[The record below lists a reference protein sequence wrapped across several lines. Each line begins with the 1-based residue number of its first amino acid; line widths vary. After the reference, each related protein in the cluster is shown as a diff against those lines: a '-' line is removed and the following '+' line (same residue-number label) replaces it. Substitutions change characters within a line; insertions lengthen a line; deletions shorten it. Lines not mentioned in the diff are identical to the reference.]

1 MKTLKFLGLCGLAF
15 IMASCGGNA
24 NKEKEAETAEESAN
38 EAFYAEQPVESGM
51 YDATYFDI
59 KGKDS
64 RKGQF
69 DGRVIYALSP
79 EQSAV
84 FVYENGNRTKIK
96 HILMLDK
103 GFQKED
109 SIYVATDKTG
119 IPVTVG
125 NDSTNMYL
133 NYVANSDTVTITFN
147 PKARNT
153 YSPIEALAKIKDEAS
168 K

>member
-1 MKTLKFLGLCGLAF
+1 MKTFKFLGLCGLAF

-24 NKEKEAETAEESAN
+24 SKTQEADAEAAN
-38 EAFYAEQPVESGM
+38 EAFAAKQPVESGV

-69 DGRVIYALSP
+69 DGRVIYSLSP
-79 EQSAV
+79 DQSAV

-96 HILMLDK
+96 QILMLEK

-109 SIYVATDKTG
+109 SVYVATDKSG
-119 IPVTVG
+119 LPVTVG
-125 NDSTNMYL
+125 NDSTNMYI
-133 NYVANSDTVTITFN
+133 NYIANSDTVTITFN

-153 YSPIEALAKIKDEAS
+153 YTPIEALAKIKDEAG

>member
-24 NKEKEAETAEESAN
+24 NKEKEAESESN
-38 EAFYAEQPVESGM
+38 DEAFYAEQPVESGI

-153 YSPIEALAKIKDEAS
+153 YTPIEALAKIKEEAS

>member
-15 IMASCGGNA
+15 VMASCGGNS
-24 NKEKEAETAEESAN
+24 NKAAEAEAQEAN
-38 EAFYAEQPVESGM
+38 EAFQAEQPVESGV

-96 HILMLDK
+96 HILVLDK
-103 GFQKED
+103 PFQKQD
-109 SIYVATDKTG
+109 SVWVAMDKTG
-119 IPVTVG
+119 IPVTVAK
-125 NDSTNMYL
+125 DSTDMTID
-133 NYVANSDTVTITFN
+133 YVANSDTVTITFS
-147 PKARNT
+147 PKART
-153 YSPIEALAKIKDEAS
+153 VYTALEAMEKIKEQAA

>member
-1 MKTLKFLGLCGLAF
+1 MKTLKFLGLCGLA
-15 IMASCGGNA
+15 IVMTSCGGNSA
-24 NKEKEAETAEESAN
+24 KQNEAEAQAAEES
-38 EAFYAEQPVESGM
+38 FQAEQPVESGI

-59 KGKDS
+59 KGKNS

-69 DGRVIYALSP
+69 DGRVIYSLSP

-96 HILMLDK
+96 QILMLEK

-109 SIYVATDKTG
+109 SVYMATDKSG
-119 IPVTVG
+119 LPVTVG
-125 NDSTNMYL
+125 NDSTNMYI
-133 NYVANSDTVTITFN
+133 NYIANSDTVTITFN

-153 YSPIEALAKIKDEAS
+153 YTPIEALAKIKDEAG

>member
-24 NKEKEAETAEESAN
+24 NKEKEAETEASE
-38 EAFYAEQPVESGM
+38 EAFAAGQPVESGI

-79 EQSAV
+79 DQSVV

-96 HILMLDK
+96 HILMLEK
-103 GFQKED
+103 SFQKED
-109 SIYVATDKTG
+109 SVYVAMDKTG

-125 NDSTNMYL
+125 NDSTNMYVS
-133 NYVANSDTVTITFN
+133 YIANSDTVTITFN

-153 YSPIEALAKIKDEAS
+153 YSPIEALAKIKEEAG

>member
-15 IMASCGGNA
+15 VMASCGGNS
-24 NKEKEAETAEESAN
+24 NKAEEGEAQAAE
-38 EAFYAEQPVESGM
+38 EAFQAEQPVESGM

-96 HILMLDK
+96 HILVLDK
-103 GFQKED
+103 PFQKQD
-109 SIYVATDKTG
+109 SVYVAMDKTG

-125 NDSTNMYL
+125 NDSTNMIIDYI
-133 NYVANSDTVTITFN
+133 AAGDTVTITFN
-147 PKARNT
+147 PKART
-153 YSPIEALAKIKDEAS
+153 VYTPVEAMKKITEEAG

>member
-24 NKEKEAETAEESAN
+24 NKEKEAEAQAAN
-38 EAFYAEQPVESGM
+38 EAFAAEQPVESGI

-79 EQSAV
+79 DQSVV

-96 HILMLDK
+96 HILMLEK
-103 GFQKED
+103 SFQKED
-109 SIYVATDKTG
+109 SVYVATDKTG

-125 NDSTNMYL
+125 NDSTNMYVS
-133 NYVANSDTVTITFN
+133 YIANSDTVTITFN

-153 YSPIEALAKIKDEAS
+153 YTPIEALAKIKDEAG

>member
-15 IMASCGGNA
+15 IMASCGGNSA
-24 NKEKEAETAEESAN
+24 KEKEAEAQAAN
-38 EAFYAEQPVESGM
+38 EAFQAEQPVESGV

-59 KGKDS
+59 KGKDT

-79 EQSAV
+79 EQSAIL
-84 FVYENGNRTKIK
+84 VYENGNRTKIK
-96 HILMLDK
+96 HILMLEK
-103 GFQKED
+103 SFEKQD
-109 SIYVATDKTG
+109 SVYVAMDKTG

-125 NDSTNMYL
+125 NDSTNMTIDYI
-133 NYVANSDTVTITFN
+133 ANGDTVTITFN
-147 PKARNT
+147 PKARNVLT
-153 YSPIEALAKIKDEAS
+153 ALEALEKIKEQAS